1 MRNGYLSA
9 LAFLPILAIA
19 LSHPNPASAQIVI
32 ERSVIGGGPTV
43 ALSGTTVIAATVGQ
57 GVVDL
62 TTQDPLGV
70 YQGFWGPAVLT
81 SLSVDSPPT
90 RNTATSLDLSSVYP
104 NPSST
109 RTTAWISLSG
119 SAHVV
124 ATLHDGLGRE
134 LLRPIDDL
142 REAGSHKITI
152 DGSSFSSGVYYL
164 RVSADGVT
172 RTTPVIIEQ

>member
-1 MRNGYLSA
+1 MRNGFASTLVI
-9 LAFLPILAIA
+9 LPILAIGFS
-19 LSHPNPASAQIVI
+19 LPNPTIAQVVI
-32 ERSVIGGGPTV
+32 QRSVIGGGPTV
-43 ALSGTTVIAATVGQ
+43 ALSGTTVIVATVGQ
-57 GVVDL
+57 GVIDL

-70 YQGFWGPAVLT
+70 YQGFWGPAVLA
-81 SLSVDSPPT
+81 SLSVDGPPT
-90 RNTATSLDLSSVYP
+90 LNDAPSLHLSSASP
-104 NPSST
+104 NPFST
-109 RTTAWISLSG
+109 RTSAWISLAG

-152 DGSSFSSGVYYL
+152 DGSTFSSGVYYL

-172 RTTPVIIEQ
+172 RTTPVVVEQ